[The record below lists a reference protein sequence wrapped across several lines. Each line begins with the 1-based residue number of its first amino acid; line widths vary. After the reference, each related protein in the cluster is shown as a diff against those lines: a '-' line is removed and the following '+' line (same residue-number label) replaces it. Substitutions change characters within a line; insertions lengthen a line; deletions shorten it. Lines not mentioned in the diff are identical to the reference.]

1 MKHLDNLI
9 FATGFIALATVGYLY
24 GETLFENRVSV
35 SEVPT
40 HFICEFDPI
49 FDQYICYEE
58 QS

>member
-1 MKHLDNLI
+1 MKHLDNLV
-9 FATGFIALATVGYLY
+9 FATLFIGLATAGYIY
-24 GETLFENRVSV
+24 GETLFQNRVSV

-49 FDQYICYEE
+49 FDQFICYEE